1 MSGSPNTYDGSVDKR
16 SQMHIGTIHAQHDV
30 EVAHQNEFLL
40 QSIEMG
46 GSIYNLLILF
56 CPFIHYRGFIL
67 TTSEKEDVAVWMIV
81 DKLLD
86 NFFHQLYGV
95 NLAFVSCKWGYTY
108 PRFGYMSVFQIDN
121 AIFCSKYFLWQAI
134 QITFFFAKIDVNSIL
149 TGYPNC
155 AKTSA

>member
-86 NFFHQLYGV
+86 NFFPSVVWGKSCLRELQMGLY
-95 NLAFVSCKWGYTY
+95 L
-108 PRFGYMSVFQIDN
+108 
-121 AIFCSKYFLWQAI
+121 SKVRLYVCFS
-134 QITFFFAKIDVNSIL
+134 DR
-149 TGYPNC
+149 
-155 AKTSA
+155 

>member
-108 PRFGYMSVFQIDN
+108 PRFGYMSVFR
-121 AIFCSKYFLWQAI
+121 L
-134 QITFFFAKIDVNSIL
+134 ITLSSALN
-149 TGYPNC
+149 
-155 AKTSA
+155 TSCGKLSRLPFSSPK